1 VVSYENIIENQKQII
16 QDNKCRGG
24 IYRFTNKT
32 NGKKYIGHSK
42 NLSRRFL
49 EYFRIAYLN
58 KRTSMPICNALIK
71 YGHENFRLE
80 ILEYCECEA
89 SQEKLLEREKYYI
102 QLLPHTERYNIIED
116 PTLPPMSGRKH
127 SDATKIIM
135 SGRTH
140 SDETKIKMSDVKKG
154 ENHPMY
160 GKNHTEETKTKISDA
175 LTGENHP
182 MYGKNHTE
190 KIRTKISDAKKGK
203 PRPEGAGSPFQ
214 AIEVTDIKKNTKT
227 SYDSVHE
234 AARALNINQ
243 SSISMYF
250 IRNQQKRAPPSPP
263 ILY

>member
-1 VVSYENIIENQKQII
+1 VVSYENIIENKKQII

-102 QLLPHTERYNIIED
+102 QLLPHTERYNIIEN

-135 SGRTH
+135 SGHTH
-140 SDETKIKMSDVKKG
+140 SDETKIKMSDVKK
-154 ENHPMY
+154 
-160 GKNHTEETKTKISDA
+160 
-175 LTGENHP
+175 GENHP

-214 AIEVTDIKKNTKT
+214 AIEVTDIKNNTT
-227 SYDSVHE
+227 TPYDSISE
-234 AARALNINQ
+234 AVRALNINK
-243 SSISMYF
+243 SVINLYF
-250 IRNQQKRAPPSPP
+250 IRNQQKPYKG
-263 ILY
+263 IYTLKKVNK

>member
-1 VVSYENIIENQKQII
+1 VVSYENIIENKKQII

-58 KRTSMPICNALIK
+58 KRTNMPICNALIK

-102 QLLPHTERYNIIED
+102 QLLPHTERYNIIEN

-135 SGRTH
+135 SGHTH
-140 SDETKIKMSDVKKG
+140 SDETKIKMSDVKK
-154 ENHPMY
+154 
-160 GKNHTEETKTKISDA
+160 
-175 LTGENHP
+175 GENHP

-214 AIEVTDIKKNTKT
+214 AIEVTDIKNNTT
-227 SYDSVHE
+227 TPYDSISE
-234 AARALNINQ
+234 AVRALNINK
-243 SSISMYF
+243 SVINLYF
-250 IRNQQKRAPPSPP
+250 IRNQQKPYKG
-263 ILY
+263 IYTFKKVNK